1 MKYLVALGEILSLK
15 EVVTQSD
22 KLSSSKEYIEYL
34 NPIIKLVKI
43 SGQKLAVKS
52 QK

>member
-1 MKYLVALGEILSLK
+1 MKYLVALEVSLSLK

-22 KLSSSKEYIEYL
+22 ELSSSKEYIEYL
-34 NPIIKLVKI
+34 NSIIKLVKI
-43 SGQKLAVKS
+43 SSQEFAVKS